1 MNQKYT
7 APRSAFS
14 IPSQKPMRFQ
24 NAWTFANVRRKA
36 AEVKASRTIRHELKH
51 SFRELY
57 KEEVQRAK
65 EESRSVKSRKELFS
79 ELLRHQ
85 TKDRMDRMLLAI
97 EGGNQINRSG
107 CEGGDLANLR
117 DARGGADGSKGEHRR
132 DGGATFETTMASAC
146 SRDVDSALSRA
157 KQRVRERHQTR
168 NGLELNCR
176 VDILNRNKM
185 ALWADCGV
193 LRYLGSLHFTSGK
206 WAGVELDRQYAG
218 KNNGTVEGRRYF
230 LTKGPDRGIFVR
242 VECCQRA
249 TASNSH
255 LTPRRSRRREI
266 SDDSDSNSVEARSEC
281 IREKRSNGSRRRRRN
296 GGSNDSDSGGG
307 EGGENEQSDGASA
320 EETGAGSPTKQRALQ
335 QYKDMQMNPDFSKYF
350 SMLKVGVP
358 RSGVAQKMLSDGMT
372 MDVVRNFLTQGET
385 NPEAVNDMQVLLVKK
400 QHLVASKDATD
411 PRLDQKRFHINAGLR
426 KVHWESLPPEVAR
439 VSIFGVGSLQIE
451 SRERLSA
458 RDMMALKALYGQS
471 RTPSPKKNKSRM
483 KGHRNP
489 LATLISNQR
498 ATNIGIMLSKFKQFL
513 TYGDIARAVLT
524 LDPRLTSE
532 MIQALGQMVPTE
544 IEAPRLLSY
553 HGSMDGLTNGEK
565 FCLAMIPIPR
575 VQKKIEALL
584 FCDNAEENLERMQKN
599 ITVFLSAVAEIISSR
614 RLVRIFRF
622 FLLVGNT
629 MNSEKS
635 SGFSLESLIK
645 LALTKS
651 TSKSPKLILLDFLVQ
666 SVAEN
671 GEGDLLDV
679 FKDLKSLPAASL
691 LPDVSVIISEGK
703 QLRSELSKTRN
714 EVTSENRRRQEEK
727 DAFAEEAKRG
737 GQSLRSNEETNSHY
751 VVAPTEGGILYR
763 SPLSLAA
770 PSSGRLA
777 LQAVFGAATAE
788 AKSSRDD
795 ETAEPMPP
803 NTAPLALKDD
813 PAFARYFKM
822 LKMHLPRGA
831 VVLKMQT
838 DGVDPS
844 ILDRDPDALSPNQRS
859 LCTNG
864 PASSLLQ
871 PPCLRSQPGEGG
883 GHKPPSG
890 SRGNPMA
897 DLMAG
902 IAGGAAKLK
911 KRRTALSGGGGTAHG
926 IYGPERDKFIE
937 KMSTRIDV
945 AGRKIESL
953 LDQINEAEVQCRTL
967 REYFGESGSALES
980 HRIFSTLK
988 HFVDL
993 LAQSKRAYERA
1004 HGHVV
1009 VVTSRRRSA
1018 SYLTEYGDGDGYL
1031 ESHMWAVN
1039 TCVATQFGSGA
1050 IEAVRVKEH
1059 VYMVRLK
1066 WGVGFLQRSAIIDV
1080 NCIVDTPYGRGRV
1093 VAVNDPISY
1102 QVELI
1107 WGYALLQPE
1116 SVLWTGDVYSIVV
1129 ESETNSNSDSDVSVA
1144 SYDDGN
1150 WNSLGNSDESGSFG
1164 LSESDS
1170 DFEGEEGGEEEGK
1183 YDAF

>member
-1 MNQKYT
+1 MPPNT
-7 APRSAFS
+7 APLALKDDPAFARYFKMLKMHLPRGAVVLKMQTDGVDPS
-14 IPSQKPMRFQ
+14 ILDRDPDALSPNQPSLTR
-24 NAWTFANVRRKA
+24 
-36 AEVKASRTIRHELKH
+36 AEV
-51 SFRELY
+51 
-57 KEEVQRAK
+57 
-65 EESRSVKSRKELFS
+65 
-79 ELLRHQ
+79 
-85 TKDRMDRMLLAI
+85 
-97 EGGNQINRSG
+97 
-107 CEGGDLANLR
+107 
-117 DARGGADGSKGEHRR
+117 
-132 DGGATFETTMASAC
+132 
-146 SRDVDSALSRA
+146 
-157 KQRVRERHQTR
+157 
-168 NGLELNCR
+168 
-176 VDILNRNKM
+176 
-185 ALWADCGV
+185 
-193 LRYLGSLHFTSGK
+193 
-206 WAGVELDRQYAG
+206 
-218 KNNGTVEGRRYF
+218 
-230 LTKGPDRGIFVR
+230 P
-242 VECCQRA
+242 
-249 TASNSH
+249 
-255 LTPRRSRRREI
+255 
-266 SDDSDSNSVEARSEC
+266 
-281 IREKRSNGSRRRRRN
+281 
-296 GGSNDSDSGGG
+296 
-307 EGGENEQSDGASA
+307 
-320 EETGAGSPTKQRALQ
+320 
-335 QYKDMQMNPDFSKYF
+335 
-350 SMLKVGVP
+350 
-358 RSGVAQKMLSDGMT
+358 
-372 MDVVRNFLTQGET
+372 
-385 NPEAVNDMQVLLVKK
+385 
-400 QHLVASKDATD
+400 
-411 PRLDQKRFHINAGLR
+411 
-426 KVHWESLPPEVAR
+426 
-439 VSIFGVGSLQIE
+439 
-451 SRERLSA
+451 
-458 RDMMALKALYGQS
+458 
-471 RTPSPKKNKSRM
+471 
-483 KGHRNP
+483 
-489 LATLISNQR
+489 
-498 ATNIGIMLSKFKQFL
+498 
-513 TYGDIARAVLT
+513 
-524 LDPRLTSE
+524 
-532 MIQALGQMVPTE
+532 
-544 IEAPRLLSY
+544 
-553 HGSMDGLTNGEK
+553 
-565 FCLAMIPIPR
+565 
-575 VQKKIEALL
+575 
-584 FCDNAEENLERMQKN
+584 
-599 ITVFLSAVAEIISSR
+599 
-614 RLVRIFRF
+614 
-622 FLLVGNT
+622 
-629 MNSEKS
+629 
-635 SGFSLESLIK
+635 
-645 LALTKS
+645 
-651 TSKSPKLILLDFLVQ
+651 
-666 SVAEN
+666 
-671 GEGDLLDV
+671 
-679 FKDLKSLPAASL
+679 
-691 LPDVSVIISEGK
+691 
-703 QLRSELSKTRN
+703 
-714 EVTSENRRRQEEK
+714 
-727 DAFAEEAKRG
+727 
-737 GQSLRSNEETNSHY
+737 
-751 VVAPTEGGILYR
+751 
-763 SPLSLAA
+763 A

-777 LQAVFGAATAE
+777 LQAVFGAATAEAKSSRDDETAEPMPPNTAPLALKNDPAFARYFKMLKMHLPRGAVVLKMQTDGVDPSILDQDPEALSPNQPSLKWAEVPAPSSGRLALQAVFGAAAAE

-831 VVLKMQT
+831 VVLKMQA